1 MLCDA
6 TRKLVVLADV
16 GRRTSLRLPH
26 TSVRMVVV
34 VDACWNAEEGSFFT
48 QRYPVL
54 DVGAI
59 GDGG

>member
-1 MLCDA
+1 MARELA
-6 TRKLVVLADV
+6 VLADV
-16 GRRTSLRLPH
+16 GRRTSSWLLR

-34 VDACWNAEEGSFFT
+34 VDACWNAEEGSFFA

-59 GDGG
+59 RDGG